1 MKSKSVY
8 CVCAVLLMQYTLTAQ
23 VILSATKAEFI
34 LGVTDDVKNANI
46 HGVYP
51 VKLKWNDAGK
61 KYDVYRAGLETG
73 EFTLISKDVS
83 GGEYTDINDSAEPEQ
98 FFYYKVK
105 SGMEESNVDEG
116 YGALSQDVYMN
127 VYNKNIVSSH
137 SKLTLMFKRIALQK
151 LGKESAQGTLTGSL
165 SYHAK
170 IKGFHGEVIIRY
182 DNYSDDKLWIL
193 EGNTN
198 IRANIFANG
207 KMYGT
212 VECAGCYPGKVS
224 YDDIIIRF
232 GSAAKGSYKV
242 EPAGFPPADV
252 GWDMLLPEDT
262 GVTDREFAETDGGT
276 NAEF

>member
-1 MKSKSVY
+1 MKSKSAY

-105 SGMEESNVDEG
+105 SGMV
-116 YGALSQDVYMN
+116 VM
-127 VYNKNIVSSH
+127 
-137 SKLTLMFKRIALQK
+137 
-151 LGKESAQGTLTGSL
+151 
-165 SYHAK
+165 
-170 IKGFHGEVIIRY
+170 
-182 DNYSDDKLWIL
+182 DNW
-193 EGNTN
+193 N
-198 IRANIFANG
+198 
-207 KMYGT
+207 
-212 VECAGCYPGKVS
+212 
-224 YDDIIIRF
+224 
-232 GSAAKGSYKV
+232 
-242 EPAGFPPADV
+242 
-252 GWDMLLPEDT
+252 
-262 GVTDREFAETDGGT
+262 
-276 NAEF
+276 

>member
-1 MKSKSVY
+1 MKSKSAY

-83 GGEYTDINDSAEPEQ
+83 GGEYTDINGNAKPEQ
-98 FFYYKVK
+98 FFYYKIK
-105 SGMEESNVDEG
+105 SGAEESNEDEG
-116 YGALSQDVYMN
+116 YGALTQDVYMN

-137 SKLTLMFKRIALQK
+137 SKLSLMFKRLALQK
-151 LGKESAQGTLTGSL
+151 LGKEFAQGSFSGSL
-165 SYHAK
+165 SY
-170 IKGFHGEVIIRY
+170 
-182 DNYSDDKLWIL
+182 
-193 EGNTN
+193 
-198 IRANIFANG
+198 RA
-207 KMYGT
+207 
-212 VECAGCYPGKVS
+212 
-224 YDDIIIRF
+224 R
-232 GSAAKGSYKV
+232 AKGSYKV
-242 EPAGFPPADV
+242 EPAGFPSADV

-262 GVTDREFAETDGGT
+262 GVTDRELEETDGST
-276 NAEF
+276 NADF

>member
-1 MKSKSVY
+1 MKSKSAY

-23 VILSATKAEFI
+23 VVLSATKAEFI

-98 FFYYKVK
+98 FFYYKIK

-151 LGKESAQGTLTGSL
+151 LGKEFAQGSFSGSL
-165 SYHAK
+165 SYRARA
-170 IKGFHGEVIIRY
+170 KGFHGEVIIRY
-182 DNYSDDKLWIL
+182 DNYSDDEHWTL

-224 YDDIIIRF
+224 YDDIVIKR
-232 GSAAKGSYKV
+232 GSAAKGFYKV
-242 EPAGFPPADV
+242 EPAGFPPANV
-252 GWDMLLPEDT
+252 SWDMLLPEDT
-262 GVTDREFAETDGGT
+262 GVTDREFE
-276 NAEF
+276 

>member
-1 MKSKSVY
+1 MKSKSAH

-98 FFYYKVK
+98 FFYYKIK

-151 LGKESAQGTLTGSL
+151 LGKEFAQGSFSGSL
-165 SYHAK
+165 SYRARA
-170 IKGFHGEVIIRY
+170 KGFHGEVIIRY
-182 DNYSDDKLWIL
+182 DNYSDDEHWTL

-212 VECAGCYPGKVS
+212 VECAGNYPGKVS
-224 YDDIIIRF
+224 YDDIVIKR
-232 GSAAKGSYKV
+232 GSAAKGFYKV
-242 EPAGFPPADV
+242 EPAGFPPANV
-252 GWDMLLPEDT
+252 SWDSLLPEDT
-262 GVTDREFAETDGGT
+262 GVTDREFAETTDMPDS
-276 NAEF
+276 EF